1 MIDYKLANILIAS
14 SDIATPRVAI
24 LALPADEARR
34 LRETIRDCVERL
46 RDRKRVRE
54 VDYH

>member
-1 MIDYKLANILIAS
+1 
-14 SDIATPRVAI
+14 

-34 LRETIRDCVERL
+34 LRETIRDRVERL